1 MLQTT
6 VLAPWKRRLSD
17 PAYEIEGHVRP
28 VSPGA
33 HAFSGT
39 PTMLPSHTE
48 PTLPA
53 ADAGCGM
60 QNLSQL
66 GPSSLTSPAAPPTT
80 VAAAATVLAP
90 SSTVTTPPTTVPAT
104 PAVIPSV
111 EEKEALSL
119 LASDQTVKAISM
131 ESIHSLSGDEK
142 EAGVYIVGPVMGEC
156 FQPLQPGG
164 AGEDA
169 EGADSKDDTP
179 LSVSAVREL
188 WQMRSSMCYCHSV
201 AAL

>member
-1 MLQTT
+1 
-6 VLAPWKRRLSD
+6 
-17 PAYEIEGHVRP
+17 
-28 VSPGA
+28 
-33 HAFSGT
+33 
-39 PTMLPSHTE
+39 MLPSHTE

-53 ADAGCGM
+53 ADTGCGM
-60 QNLSQL
+60 QNLGQL
-66 GPSSLTSPAAPPTT
+66 GPSSLTSSATPPTT
-80 VAAAATVLAP
+80 VAAAATVLTP
-90 SSTVTTPPTTVPAT
+90 SSTVTTPPCPVAAPPTTVPAT

-119 LASDQTVKAISM
+119 LASDQTIKAVSM

-142 EAGVYIVGPVMGEC
+142 EAGVYVVGPVMGEC
-156 FQPLQPGG
+156 LQPVQPGG

-169 EGADSKDDTP
+169 EGADSKDDAL